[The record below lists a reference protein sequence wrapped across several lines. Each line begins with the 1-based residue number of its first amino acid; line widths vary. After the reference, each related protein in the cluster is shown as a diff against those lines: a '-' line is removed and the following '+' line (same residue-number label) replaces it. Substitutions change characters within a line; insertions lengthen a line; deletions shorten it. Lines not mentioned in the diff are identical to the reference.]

1 MKPSVGLNCGR
12 TRGPCSTALS
22 LPLPDTNGEAAMTAA
37 MIAVRSRH
45 RRASEPNELN
55 ETDRP
60 GGRSADT
67 RMPSSP
73 PEDPR
78 PPGTTARRPPGGR
91 QRGGAAEAAAETAAT
106 SAAEAKAEAPAT
118 SAADAATDA
127 PMAHAAEA
135 AAKAPAARAAEAA
148 AAPTADEAAAEAPAA
163 SATEAAAEAPAASA
177 AEAAAEAPAASAAEA
192 AAGAPA
198 ASAAEAATEAPAASA
213 AEAAAEAPAASAA
226 EAAAGAPA
234 ASAAEAGSAPPGG
247 GAQGQK
253 RTRGDA
259 GTTIGDASALEQE
272 TEFEICSQN
281 TPALSPT
288 VAVCTSPRPPTPRAP
303 VTGEAEAAAEAPA
316 ASAAEAATEAPAASA
331 AEAAAEAPAASAAE
345 AAAGAPAASAAEAGS
360 APPGGGAQGQKR
372 TRGDAGTTIGDASA
386 LEQETEFEICSQNT
400 PALSPTVAV
409 CTSPRPPTPRAPPS
423 VPSRAA
429 TDPGEGGRPE
439 ATGGRETGATSA
451 PPPRFTWGRGGDTE
465 APTTTAPAAGAADVA
480 PTAEAAEA
488 RQRPEGDAPA
498 EGAREEVGEGVEGLE
513 RRNTRRRTRRRALDL
528 DWAEGE
534 A

>member
-1 MKPSVGLNCGR
+1 MKPPVGLNCGR
-12 TRGPCSTALS
+12 ARGPCSTALS

-192 AAGAPA
+192 AA
-198 ASAAEAATEAPAASA
+198 
-213 AEAAAEAPAASAA
+213 
-226 EAAAGAPA
+226 
-234 ASAAEAGSAPPGG
+234 
-247 GAQGQK
+247 
-253 RTRGDA
+253 
-259 GTTIGDASALEQE
+259 
-272 TEFEICSQN
+272 
-281 TPALSPT
+281 
-288 VAVCTSPRPPTPRAP
+288 
-303 VTGEAEAAAEAPA
+303 EAPA

-360 APPGGGAQGQKR
+360 APPGGGAQGERR

-409 CTSPRPPTPRAPPS
+409 CTAPRPPTPRAPPS

-513 RRNTRRRTRRRALDL
+513 RRNTRRRTRRRALDR
-528 DWAEGE
+528 DWVEGE

>member
-1 MKPSVGLNCGR
+1 MDASRARARGARGARIGPSVGSGGGSMKPPVGLNCGR
-12 TRGPCSTALS
+12 ARGPCSTALS

-198 ASAAEAATEAPAASA
+198 ASAAEA
-213 AEAAAEAPAASAA
+213 
-226 EAAAGAPA
+226 
-234 ASAAEAGSAPPGG
+234 GSAPPGG
-247 GAQGQK
+247 GAQGER
-253 RTRGDA
+253 RT
-259 GTTIGDASALEQE
+259 Q
-272 TEFEICSQN
+272 
-281 TPALSPT
+281 
-288 VAVCTSPRPPTPRAP
+288 
-303 VTGEAEAAAEAPA
+303 
-316 ASAAEAATEAPAASA
+316 
-331 AEAAAEAPAASAAE
+331 
-345 AAAGAPAASAAEAGS
+345 
-360 APPGGGAQGQKR
+360 
-372 TRGDAGTTIGDASA
+372 GDAGTTIGDASA

-498 EGAREEVGEGVEGLE
+498 EGAREEVGEGVGGLE
-513 RRNTRRRTRRRALDL
+513 RRNTRRRTRRRALDR
-528 DWAEGE
+528 DWVEGE